1 MLAAQSLTKLHL
13 SDVFILRPFNDSAP
27 QGFVYLTMKQS
38 LQLKLGQQLT
48 MTPQL
53 QQAIRLLQ
61 LSTLDLQQEIQEA
74 LESNPML
81 EMEEGFDSPGQTTDY
96 EGSDGD
102 NVDYTRQQEIA
113 ADSHGESTTDFSASD
128 TYSASSDNYQE
139 SSNYSEGD
147 SFGEG
152 ESFGDSESFGDTDVY
167 GEGESF
173 SADSGDW
180 SEAIPSDL
188 PVDTSWD
195 DVYQSSASGSSN
207 NYDNE
212 DNDFESRRAATDS
225 LYDHLMWQLNLTPMS
240 DRDRVLA
247 MAIIDAVEPS
257 GMLSITL
264 EEIFEGMRDDFE
276 ELELDEVVAVQHRL
290 QQFDPCGVCSQ
301 NLSECLLVQ
310 LQQFDPKTPF
320 LDSAKLI
327 AKQYLPVLGS
337 RDYRQLMRRTK
348 LKESELSQAVALIQS
363 LNPRPGDM
371 IASGD
376 TEYVVPDVFVE
387 KKDGRWLV
395 ELNPEIAPRLRIN
408 ADYASMVKRA
418 DSSSDNTFLKD
429 NLQEARW
436 FLKSLQSRNE
446 TLLKVASCIVEK
458 QRGFLEYGPEAM
470 KPLVLHDIAEI
481 VEMHE
486 STISRVTTQKYMHT
500 PQGIFELKYFFS
512 SHVSTDS
519 GGECSSTAIRA
530 IIKKLVNAENPK
542 KPLSDSKITD
552 LLAEQGIQVA
562 RRTIAKY
569 RESLN
574 IPPSNERKTI

>member
-1 MLAAQSLTKLHL
+1 
-13 SDVFILRPFNDSAP
+13 
-27 QGFVYLTMKQS
+27 MKQS

-81 EMEEGFDSPGQTTDY
+81 EVEEVFDSPGSTNEY
-96 EGSDGD
+96 EGSELDKA
-102 NVDYTRQQEIA
+102 DYTRQLEIA
-113 ADSHGESTTDFSASD
+113 AEAGTDHGTDFTAS
-128 TYSASSDNYQE
+128 E
-139 SSNYSEGD
+139 SFSTAADNYSETNNYAEGGE
-147 SFGEG
+147 SFGEN
-152 ESFGDSESFGDTDVY
+152 ESFGDSDVY
-167 GEGESF
+167 GEGEGF
-173 SADSGDW
+173 SADAGEW
-180 SEAIPSDL
+180 SDSIPSDL

-195 DVYQSSASGSSN
+195 DVYQSSSSSSSS

-212 DNDFESRRAATDS
+212 DSDFESRRAATDS

-257 GMLSITL
+257 GMLSITI
-264 EEIFEGMRDDFE
+264 EEIFEGMRGDFE
-276 ELELDEVVAVQHRL
+276 ELELDEVEAVQHRL

-320 LDSAKLI
+320 LESAKLI

-348 LKESELSQAVALIQS
+348 LKEAELSVAVALIQS

-376 TEYVVPDVFVE
+376 TEYVIPDVFVD
-387 KKDGRWLV
+387 KRDGRWIV
-395 ELNPEIAPRLRIN
+395 ELNPDIAPRLRIN
-408 ADYASMVKRA
+408 SDYASMVKRA
-418 DSSSDNTFLKD
+418 DSSTDNTFLKD

-458 QRGFLEYGPEAM
+458 QRGFLDYGPEAM

>member
-1 MLAAQSLTKLHL
+1 
-13 SDVFILRPFNDSAP
+13 
-27 QGFVYLTMKQS
+27 MKQS
-38 LQLKLGQQLT
+38 LQLKMGQHLT

-61 LSTLDLQQEIQEA
+61 LSTLDLQLEIQEA
-74 LESNPML
+74 LDSNPML
-81 EMEEGFDSPGQTTDY
+81 EVEDSFDAPAAPSNEFEESDY
-96 EGSDGD
+96 
-102 NVDYTRQQEIA
+102 VRTQEIA
-113 ADSHGESTTDFSASD
+113 ATGDSNSDDFSESYSGEI
-128 TYSASSDNYQE
+128 TYSESSSDPF
-139 SSNYSEGD
+139 SSDGKFGEEGFGETSFNESEG
-147 SFGEG
+147 
-152 ESFGDSESFGDTDVY
+152 FGDTDNY
-167 GEGESF
+167 TGTDDYSES
-173 SADSGDW
+173 ATEW
-180 SEAIPSDL
+180 NEAIPADL

-195 DVYQSSASGSSN
+195 DVYQTNQASSSS
-207 NYDNE
+207 NYDN
-212 DNDFESRRAATDS
+212 DDGDFESRRAATDS

-240 DRDRVLA
+240 DRDRIIA

-257 GMLSITL
+257 GMLSVTL
-264 EEIFEGMRDDFE
+264 EDILSGLISEWDD
-276 ELELDEVVAVQHRL
+276 LELDEIEAVQHRI
-290 QQFDPCGVCSQ
+290 QQFDPCGACSQ
-301 NLSECLLVQ
+301 NLAECLTVQ
-310 LQQFDPKTPF
+310 LYQFDPKTPF
-320 LDSAKLI
+320 LAEAKLI
-327 AKQYLPVLGS
+327 AKQYLPLLAS
-337 RDYRQLMRRTK
+337 RDFRQLMRRTK
-348 LKESELSQAVALIQS
+348 LKEDELSQAVTLIQS
-363 LNPRPGDM
+363 LNPRPGDI
-371 IASGD
+371 IANGD
-376 TEYVVPDVFVE
+376 TEYVVPDVFVDKRE
-387 KKDGRWLV
+387 GRWVV

-408 ADYASMVKRA
+408 SDYASLVKRA

-458 QRGFLEYGPEAM
+458 QRGFLDYGAEAM

-486 STISRVTTQKYMHT
+486 STISRVTTQKFMHT

-530 IIKKLVNAENPK
+530 LIKKLVIAENPK

-552 LLAEQGIQVA
+552 LLGEQGIQVA

-574 IPPSNERKTI
+574 IPPSNERKTL

>member
-1 MLAAQSLTKLHL
+1 
-13 SDVFILRPFNDSAP
+13 
-27 QGFVYLTMKQS
+27 MKQS

-74 LESNPML
+74 LDSNPML
-81 EMEEGFDSPGQTTDY
+81 EIEEPQEGADTSSEQVDDNFQVHQSGASNDADKGGEDTGGEREDVTDW
-96 EGSDGD
+96 
-102 NVDYTRQQEIA
+102 N
-113 ADSHGESTTDFSASD
+113 ES
-128 TYSASSDNYQE
+128 
-139 SSNYSEGD
+139 
-147 SFGEG
+147 
-152 ESFGDSESFGDTDVY
+152 
-167 GEGESF
+167 
-173 SADSGDW
+173 
-180 SEAIPSDL
+180 IPNDL

-195 DVYQSSASGSSN
+195 DVYQSASSGSSTPFEG
-207 NYDNE
+207 D
-212 DNDFESRRAATDS
+212 DNDYDSRRASTDS
-225 LYDHLMWQLNLTPMS
+225 IYDHLTWQLNLTPMS
-240 DRDRVLA
+240 DRDRILA
-247 MAIIDAVEPS
+247 MALIDAVEPS
-257 GMLSITL
+257 GMLSVTL
-264 EEIFEGMRDDFE
+264 EELYADLEGNWEDLEFD
-276 ELELDEVVAVQHRL
+276 ELVAVQHRL
-290 QQFDPCGVCSQ
+290 QQFDPCGVASQ

-310 LQQFDPKTPF
+310 LQQYDADTPQ
-320 LDSAKLI
+320 LEAAKLI
-327 AKQYLPVLGS
+327 VKQYLPQLGS

-348 LKESELSQAVALIQS
+348 LKEAELAQAIALIQS
-363 LNPRPGDM
+363 LNPRPGDQ
-371 IASGD
+371 IASGEV
-376 TEYVVPDVFVE
+376 EYVVPDVFVE
-387 KKDGRWLV
+387 KKEGRWVV
-395 ELNPEIAPRLRIN
+395 ELNPDIAPRLRIN
-408 ADYASMVKRA
+408 SGYASMVKRA

-458 QRGFLEYGPEAM
+458 QRGFLDYGAEAM
-470 KPLVLHDIAEI
+470 KPLVLHDIAEL

-530 IIKKLVNAENPK
+530 LIKKLVSAEKPQ
-542 KPLSDSKITD
+542 KPLSDSKITA

-569 RESLN
+569 RESLG
-574 IPPSNERKTI
+574 IPPSNERKSLGP